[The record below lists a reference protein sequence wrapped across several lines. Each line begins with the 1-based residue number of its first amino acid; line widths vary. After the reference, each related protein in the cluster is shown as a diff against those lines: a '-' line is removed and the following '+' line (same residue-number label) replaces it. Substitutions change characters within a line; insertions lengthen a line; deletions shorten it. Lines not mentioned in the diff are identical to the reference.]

1 MYTAAL
7 ILHSWLRWSALIAGV
22 GATFTALTDREG
34 LPRRSDDVAKA
45 GARAD
50 RWGLALMVAL
60 DLQMLVGLLL
70 YFVISP
76 ITREAMRDFGTAM
89 ANPGLRF
96 FAVEHIAMM
105 LIAVVLAHVGR
116 VLARKA
122 PTPAARRKR
131 LLICF
136 GLATLLMLLAT
147 PWPGMANGR
156 PLFRVS

>member
-1 MYTAAL
+1 MYTAVL
-7 ILHSWLRWSALIAGV
+7 ILHSFLRWTALIAGA
-22 GATFTALTDREG
+22 GATFVALTSQGDN
-34 LPRRSDDVAKA
+34 PRV
-45 GARAD
+45 D
-50 RWGLALMVAL
+50 RWGLALTFAL

-70 YFVISP
+70 YLFISP
-76 ITREAMRDFGTAM
+76 ITREAFRDFEGAM

-96 FAVEHIAMM
+96 WAIEHGVMMVAAVA
-105 LIAVVLAHVGR
+105 LAHVGR

-122 PTPAARRKR
+122 RTPAAKRTR

-136 GLATLLMLLAT
+136 GLSTVLMMVAT